1 MCHSNLAS
9 FCTMFNPT
17 LQRVVADNEERAF
30 FGTAPM
36 LCVLD
41 AAYGDG
47 SAATWLIPQLRDLC
61 ATVGTKTKLDDDQL
75 MQLAMMIR
83 KEFGNYKVTEI
94 MLFLY
99 RLKGGH
105 YCEFFGAV
113 DPQRVMRA
121 LRSKFAYERASRID
135 QCEKAALDREREQW
149 RQNAATPS
157 EIEEIKKRYQN
168 ESNQI

>member
-1 MCHSNLAS
+1 MSHSNLAS
-9 FCTMFNPT
+9 FCTMFNPS
-17 LQRVVADNEERAF
+17 LQKVVADNEERAI

-41 AAYGDG
+41 AAYGEG

-61 ATVGTKTKLDDDQL
+61 ATVGTKTKLNDDQL

-83 KEFGNYKVTEI
+83 KEFGNYKATEI

-99 RLKGGH
+99 RLKGGL

-121 LRSKFAYERASRID
+121 LRTKFAQERAALID
-135 QCEKAALDREREQW
+135 QREKAALNRERKQW
-149 RQNAATPS
+149 AENAATP
-157 EIEEIKKRYQN
+157 EQIEEIMKRFQTK
-168 ESNQI
+168 